1 MNVLYSEDNKGF
13 RRIIS
18 DILGDLGHIV
28 TSVGSAE
35 EALEKIRQGEKFD
48 AIVTDNQMLG
58 LRGMEYLKTPEA
70 QSIPIRI
77 LLSLDSL
84 KYNDALREI
93 GCIPLSK
100 ADEDL
105 VKKFADNLAIKK

>member
-13 RRIIS
+13 RRIIG
-18 DILGDLGHIV
+18 DILTDLGHQV

-35 EALEKIRQGEKFD
+35 ESIEKIRSGEKFD
-48 AIVTDNQMLG
+48 AIISDNQMAG
-58 LRGMEYLKTPEA
+58 LRGMDLMKTPEA

-84 KYNDALREI
+84 KYKDALQAI

-100 ADEDL
+100 GAEDL
-105 VKKFADNLAIKK
+105 VKVFADTLVEKK